1 MIKRIAIVRLSALGD
16 IVNSAF
22 VLQFIKDAFP
32 KSEITWVCEAAFT
45 PLFHKHPH
53 IDMVHGVHLKELKK
67 SKSLTRLKEEIR
79 ALRSLGAFDVVIDMQ
94 GLLKSAIVA
103 RLLGPSPHG
112 FAKDSIRESV
122 ASLFYKTTTHIPYS
136 ENVVLRNAKVVG
148 DALGTTITKTM
159 IEQKKPVFPVL
170 YPNPFTSRKKNVL
183 FVIGASWSSKR
194 YPKEK
199 LIEVI
204 ESLDIDAHILWGS
217 EEERAD
223 AEFIVK
229 HVNNAALTPKMGLDE
244 LISFVSHCDLVIGND
259 TGPTHMAW
267 AQNVPSITIFGP
279 TNERMIFTTPKNL
292 AIHSDSK
299 VDIMKID
306 KNDFSIRN
314 IEPHK
319 IVNKAKELLGG
330 I

>member
-1 MIKRIAIVRLSALGD
+1 MTKRIAIVRLSALGD

-22 VLQFIKDAFP
+22 VLQFIKEAFP

-53 IDMVHGVHLKELKK
+53 IDTIHGVHLKELKK
-67 SKSLTRLKEEIR
+67 SRSLSLLKEEIG
-79 ALRSLGAFDVVIDMQ
+79 ALRTLGDFDIVIDMQ

-103 RLLGPSPHG
+103 RLLSSNTHG
-112 FAKDSIRESV
+112 FDKDSIRESI
-122 ASLFYKTTTHIPYS
+122 ASFFYKTTTHIPYS
-136 ENVVLRNAKVVG
+136 ENVVLRNAKVVA
-148 DALGTTITKTM
+148 DALNITITKTM
-159 IEQKKPVFPVL
+159 IERKKPVFPVL
-170 YPNPFTSRKKNVL
+170 YPNPFQSGRRNVL

-194 YPKEK
+194 YPKER

-223 AEFIVK
+223 AEFIAKRVK
-229 HVNNAALTPKMGLDE
+229 NAALTPKMRLDE
-244 LISFVSHCDLVIGND
+244 LLSFVSHCDLVIGND

-279 TNERMIFTTPKNL
+279 TNERMIFETPKNV
-292 AIHSDSK
+292 AIHSDSN

-306 KNDFSIRN
+306 KNDFSIQN
-314 IEPHK
+314 IEPQR
-319 IVNKAKELLGG
+319 IVKKAKELLSG